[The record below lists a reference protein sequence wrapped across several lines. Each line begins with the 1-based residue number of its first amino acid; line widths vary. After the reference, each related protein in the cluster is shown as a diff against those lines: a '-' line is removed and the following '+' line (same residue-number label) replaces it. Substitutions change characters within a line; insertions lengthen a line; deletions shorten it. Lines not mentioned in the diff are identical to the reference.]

1 MTPIV
6 NSKTPI
12 TLVGGGPVDG
22 TQLAR
27 AVALAPMVIAADSGA
42 NRAHDLGQKV
52 DHIIGDM
59 DSVDIS
65 VLGRIPE
72 HLIAEQMSTDL
83 DKCLYATEA
92 PYYLGVGFTGG
103 LIDHHLA
110 ACHSLIKTD
119 KKLILL
125 GTEDICFRAPLN
137 FQLNLPESTR
147 LSLFPMG
154 KVSGTSNGL
163 KWPIEGLKFAP
174 GRKIGTSN
182 ETVAETISLRFDQTN
197 MLVILPAKF
206 LVRTISQLFAQ

>member
-1 MTPIV
+1 
-6 NSKTPI
+6 
-12 TLVGGGPVDG
+12 
-22 TQLAR
+22 
-27 AVALAPMVIAADSGA
+27 VIAADSGA
-42 NRAHDLGQKV
+42 NRAHDHGQKV

-119 KKLILL
+119 KRLILL
-125 GTEDICFRAPLN
+125 GVEDMCFRAPLN
-137 FQLNLPESTR
+137 FRLNLPIGTR
-147 LSLFPMG
+147 VSLFPMG
-154 KVSGTSNGL
+154 AVSGVSTGL
-163 KWPIEGLKFAP
+163 RWPIEGLNFAP
-174 GRKIGTSN
+174 ATKIGTSN
-182 ETVAETISLRFDQTN
+182 ETIAETITLRFDRPH
-197 MLVILPAKF
+197 MLVILPATYF
-206 LVRTISQLFAQ
+206 ETVVAQLFV